1 MIKTWLY
8 LLFCLNQNKNKG
20 LSVSK
25 SVCVKQIIVKL
36 TVKIHTYLCVN
47 NLQLQVT
54 MLMVT
59 QVILDRKRD
68 WHQQ

>member
-25 SVCVKQIIVKL
+25 SVSVKQIIVKL
-36 TVKIHTYLCVN
+36 TVKIHTYLCVIN
-47 NLQLQVT
+47 LQVT
-54 MLMVT
+54 LLMVT